1 MHCGAIL
8 PIRLIPGRGTTMI
21 RVIVAD
27 DESKVCRLICQLI
40 NWQELDMT
48 LLGIASNG
56 IETLEMI
63 ENEKPDLVI
72 TDVCMPGYDGLEL
85 IKKARSYNPDIK
97 FIIISGHSQF
107 EYAQTAIRYGA
118 SDYILKPVNRD
129 VLNNT
134 LLKVRKRY
142 LEQQS
147 QAENT
152 RILQERQAGDKAS
165 LRSLLWMD
173 LKSGAAIGD
182 LDAINQKY
190 YNNFQKGCF
199 QTFLI
204 MADTLDNSGLNEPY
218 AGNILEQLY
227 SKAKFSLQKQIMPL
241 CMEFDTFCQNGQ
253 IIGVMNYQKE
263 HQKEICDSLR
273 NFIRAFYSGNCAFDH
288 MRFHLSISEVC
299 GKITELL
306 GCFDQAER
314 VIGQRLLVSDNIF
327 LEKVPLD
334 TEFDKDAFYKPF
346 NAAMR
351 KGLDLKSTHEIA
363 DAVSKLKSTVLS
375 NSLNGYQILS
385 IVKEAYHL
393 FLLSGVFQNEY
404 HFADNEELIPAFN
417 KKAVLC
423 GSAENLFRLLND
435 SCQKDLEDANIWIDK
450 EKIRPI
456 NQAKKYI
463 MENFAEDISL
473 EDVSLQV
480 GFSSSYF
487 STLFRKETGE
497 TFMEYLMEI
506 RIEQAKKLLRE
517 SRIKIETVCKSV
529 GYTDYKR
536 FPKRFK
542 KSTGISP
549 KEYRNLYSGQG

>member
-1 MHCGAIL
+1 
-8 PIRLIPGRGTTMI
+8 MI

-63 ENEKPDLVI
+63 ENERPDLVI
-72 TDVCMPGYDGLEL
+72 TDVCMPGCDGLEL

-204 MADTLDNSGLNEPY
+204 TADTLDNSSLNELY
-218 AGNILEQLY
+218 TGNILDQLY
-227 SKAKFSLQKQIMPL
+227 SKVDFMLQKQIMPL

-253 IIGVMNYQKE
+253 IIGVMNYQPE
-263 HQKEICDSLR
+263 HRKEIHDSLR

-306 GCFDQAER
+306 ECFDQAER
-314 VIGQRLLVSDNIF
+314 VIGQRLLISDNIF
-327 LEKVPLD
+327 LENIPLSS
-334 TEFDKDAFYKPF
+334 EFDKDALYKPF
-346 NAAMR
+346 NIAMR
-351 KGLDLKSTHEIA
+351 KGLDLKSTDEIA
-363 DAVSKLKSTVLS
+363 DAVAKLKSTVLS

-385 IVKEAYHL
+385 VVKEAYHL
-393 FLLSGVFQNEY
+393 FLLSSIFQNEY
-404 HFADNEELIPAFN
+404 HFADNEELIPSFN
-417 KKAVLC
+417 RKAVLC
-423 GSAENLFRLLND
+423 GSTENLFRLLND
-435 SCQKDLEDANIWIDK
+435 SCLKDLDNANLWIDK

-456 NQAKKYI
+456 NKAKKYI
-463 MENFAEDISL
+463 MENFSEDISL
-473 EDVSLQV
+473 EDVSLQA

-497 TFMEYLMEI
+497 TFMEYLMDI

-517 SRIKIETVCKSV
+517 THIKIETVCESV

-549 KEYRNLYSGQG
+549 KEYRNLYSGHG